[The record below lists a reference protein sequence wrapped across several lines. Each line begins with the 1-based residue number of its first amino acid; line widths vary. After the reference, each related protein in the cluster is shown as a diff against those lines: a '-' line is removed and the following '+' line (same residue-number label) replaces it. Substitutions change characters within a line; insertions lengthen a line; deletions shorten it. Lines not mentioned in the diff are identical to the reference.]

1 MKKMI
6 IAMALALGACTA
18 AQPALANDFG
28 GVYVSATAGLD
39 DVTKGVDRTD
49 VVYGANA
56 GVNVPVGER
65 VIVGVEATL
74 DNVFER
80 REVGASARL
89 GYAASPS
96 VLLYGEV
103 GYANYKDAFNRK
115 LDGVRYGGGIEYN
128 ISPHTFISAEYRRTD
143 YEGKSGK
150 NAGLVGVGIRF

>member
-18 AQPALANDFG
+18 AQPVLANDFG
-28 GVYVSATAGLD
+28 GVYASATAGFD
-39 DVTKGVDRTD
+39 NVTKGIDRTD

-56 GVNVPVGER
+56 GVNVPVGNA
-65 VIVGVEATL
+65 IIGVEATL

-89 GYAASPS
+89 GYAISPS

-103 GYANYKDAFNRK
+103 GYTNYKDVFNRK
-115 LDGVRYGGGIEYN
+115 LDGLRYGGGIEYN
-128 ISPHTFISAEYRRTD
+128 ISPHTFVSAEYRRTD

-150 NAGLVGVGIRF
+150 NAGLVGVGVRF